1 MSPVATALAEP
12 TPPYRAAPPLGPA
25 GEAAAARHLEARGWR
40 ILERGYRTRA
50 GEIDLI
56 ADDHGVLVFVEVK
69 TRRGLRCG
77 LPAEAVG
84 ARKRAHIVRVAQ
96 IYLMR
101 CGAAEAAC
109 RFDVIEVLAMP
120 GGTYRIH
127 HLRDAFQ
134 TA

>member
-1 MSPVATALAEP
+1 MSGETSCLAEP
-12 TPPYRAAPPLGPA
+12 TPPYRTALGPA

-69 TRRGLRCG
+69 SRRGVHCG
-77 LPAEAVG
+77 RPAEAVG

-96 IYLMR
+96 IYLMQR
-101 CGAAEAAC
+101 GGAEAAC
-109 RFDVIEVLAMP
+109 RFDVVEVMALP
-120 GGTYRIH
+120 GGTWRIH

-134 TA
+134 TV